1 MKNLKIDYKILTI
14 KEDENNDKSWYV
26 NSNVTKHVYETPHI
40 LCDIMKTHNASSV
53 RIVGGV
59 SHTMIGKGYVW
70 FKTQNGSIK
79 KIINVLYVHGIIKN
93 LLFVGVINNKSYL
106 SIFGSKKCLIIEN
119 PNPNVIVA
127 KGVKVNSINGL
138 WKIEL
143 NVNKS
148 SSCALVNTIKIISQT
163 RLWHRCLGQ

>member
-1 MKNLKIDYKILTI
+1 
-14 KEDENNDKSWYV
+14 
-26 NSNVTKHVYETPHI
+26 
-40 LCDIMKTHNASSV
+40 
-53 RIVGGV
+53 
-59 SHTMIGKGYVW
+59 
-70 FKTQNGSIK
+70 
-79 KIINVLYVHGIIKN
+79 
-93 LLFVGVINNKSYL
+93 
-106 SIFGSKKCLIIEN
+106 LIIEN

>member
-1 MKNLKIDYKILTI
+1 M
-14 KEDENNDKSWYV
+14 WY
-26 NSNVTKHVYETPHI
+26 H
-40 LCDIMKTHNASSV
+40 DASSV
-53 RIVGGV
+53 STVGSV
-59 SHTMIGKGYVW
+59 SHKMIGKGYVW

-79 KIINVLYVHGIIKN
+79 KIINVLYVHGITKN
-93 LLFVGVINNKSYL
+93 LFFVGIISNKSYL

-127 KGVKVNSINGL
+127 KGVRVNSINGL

-148 SSCALVNTIKIISQT
+148 SSCALVNTVKTTSQA

>member
-1 MKNLKIDYKILTI
+1 M
-14 KEDENNDKSWYV
+14 
-26 NSNVTKHVYETPHI
+26 
-40 LCDIMKTHNASSV
+40 
-53 RIVGGV
+53 
-59 SHTMIGKGYVW
+59 
-70 FKTQNGSIK
+70 
-79 KIINVLYVHGIIKN
+79 YVHGIIKN

-106 SIFGSKKCLIIEN
+106 SIFGSKKCLIIEI

-127 KGVKVNSINGL
+127 KGVKVNSINGQ

-148 SSCALVNTIKIISQT
+148 NSCALVNTIKTINQT